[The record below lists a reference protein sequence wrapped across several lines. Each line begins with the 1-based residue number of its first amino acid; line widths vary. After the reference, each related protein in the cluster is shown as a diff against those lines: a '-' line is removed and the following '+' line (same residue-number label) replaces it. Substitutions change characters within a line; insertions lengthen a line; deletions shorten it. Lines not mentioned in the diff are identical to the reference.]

1 MKFLTVAA
9 TAVAVSLDSFMAG
22 FSLSL
27 NKRPTTVL
35 PSAVALITLLLC
47 VAASVVGRA
56 LSLVSQQAFD
66 YFGAALLLTL
76 AVLSLLR
83 KEERTHTLGD
93 VSTAEC
99 LTIGLAVGMDAAIA
113 NLSFAAGD
121 LQWVTPLVFALT
133 HYLMVAVGQVMA
145 KRVVLRHTNLFSAV
159 ILAVLAAT
167 KLL

>member
-47 VAASVVGRA
+47 VAASVGRA

-145 KRVVLRHTNLFSAV
+145 KRVVLRHTNLFAAV